1 MTNCPSC
8 STALPPSAIA
18 ESLAAARCPSC
29 KALIDLDS
37 SRSLRPRSLAVA
49 APERWQVEAAPGSL
63 LVRWRWFTWVAL
75 FLVPFTLFWNGIL
88 GTMAFAGTEG
98 FTHPERLLFGLLI
111 PHVWVG
117 IGLAYFT
124 LASFFNS
131 TEVRFNNGMLHVKH
145 GPLPWRGQRH
155 LQTREVG
162 QLFVLEKRGNKGGIT
177 YELCA
182 LLSDGK
188 RISLLSSLNDEGQ
201 ARFLELRLE
210 QVMGIVDRPV
220 AGELKSA

>member
-37 SRSLRPRSLAVA
+37 TRVIRPRNVTVA
-49 APERWQVEAAPGSL
+49 APQRWQIEAAPGSL
-63 LVRWRWFTWVAL
+63 VVRWRWLTWVAL
-75 FLVPFTLFWNGIL
+75 IFIPFTLFWNGVL
-88 GTMAFAGTEG
+88 LTMAFAGTEG

-117 IGLAYFT
+117 IGFSYFT
-124 LASFFNS
+124 LASFLNS

-145 GPLPWRGQRH
+145 GPLPWRGQHH
-155 LQTREVG
+155 LQTREVA
-162 QLFVLEKRGNKGGIT
+162 QLFVLEKRSSRRATT
-177 YELCA
+177 YDLCA

-188 RISLLSSLNDEGQ
+188 RISLLSSLTDEGQ